1 MNRLIAAFRVGLNR
15 SLKRSVSQNGFVWRR
30 LSSEARKVNWLSEHL
45 ASPQN
50 GAPVDGEMSM
60 EKRLRMA
67 VFRSSQR
74 GWLELDVL
82 LGKFACHNLSVVA
95 EDEETFAQYEKLLD
109 ADGPDVYA
117 WATKRADPPQ
127 ELVPIVTM
135 IRDFVFHGKTVQ
147 RPETTS

>member
-1 MNRLIAAFRVGLNR
+1 MNRLIGAFRVGLNGR
-15 SLKRSVSQNGFVWRR
+15 LKLSVSQKFLFRRR
-30 LSSEARKVNWLSEHL
+30 LSSEVRTVNWLSEHL

-50 GAPVDGEMSM
+50 GAAIEGEVSM

-82 LGKFACHNLSVVA
+82 LGKFAAHNLSVVA
-95 EDEETFAQYEKLLD
+95 EDEEIFAQYEKLLD

-117 WATKRADPPQ
+117 WTTKRADPPK
-127 ELVPIVTM
+127 ELEPIITL
-135 IRDFVFHGKTVQ
+135 IRDFVFHGKPVHRPQ
-147 RPETTS
+147 RTT

>member
-1 MNRLIAAFRVGLNR
+1 MNQLIQAFRIGLNGSSKLSISR
-15 SLKRSVSQNGFVWRR
+15 NGPAWRR
-30 LSSEARKVNWLSEHL
+30 LSSEARTVNWLSEHL

-50 GAPVDGEMSM
+50 GMVAEGEIPM

-82 LGKFACHNLSVVA
+82 LGKFAAHNLSVVS
-95 EDEETFAQYEKLLD
+95 EDEETFAQYERLLD

-117 WATKRADPPQ
+117 WTTKRADPPQ

-147 RPETTS
+147 RPKTTS